1 MNKNRM
7 HYAETVRK
15 AAPTVLDVPW
25 TVAGATTA
33 LAPQASAPPFAPAA
47 VPLVSVTRPV
57 LLTWLYSPPATHLET
72 QVAADLDLGVT
83 QILTAHTL
91 RRPVA
96 WAEPVMQV
104 GRFVRVMYTPI
115 EQPDP
120 DLIVT
125 LIPGAEAFETAM
137 RNFQK
142 LRLKPRYGSWERWY
156 QMMMNAARALVE
168 PLLALRPTPAEAM
181 FVLRW
186 AALIAAG
193 GYQNAVVDYF

>member
-1 MNKNRM
+1 MYTQRQPKIID
-7 HYAETVRK
+7 TKFVV
-15 AAPTVLDVPW
+15 APE
-25 TVAGATTA
+25 ATTLA
-33 LAPQASAPPFAPAA
+33 TRPASSQLAP
-47 VPLVSVTRPV
+47 VSRPV

-72 QVAADLDLGVT
+72 QVDADLDLGVT

-91 RRPVA
+91 QRPVA
-96 WAEPVMQV
+96 WTEPIMQV
-104 GRFVRVMYTPI
+104 GRFVRVLYAPV

-125 LIPGAEAFETAM
+125 LIPGAEAFQTAM

-142 LRLKPRYGSWERWY
+142 LRLKPRRGSWDKWY
-156 QMMMNAARALVE
+156 QLMMTAARALVE

-186 AALIAAG
+186 AALVAAG
-193 GYQNAVVDYF
+193 GYQQGAVEY